1 MTSQGESNLGVRRAY
16 VPGPSRAL
24 VLVVLACS
32 LVSKLFDAFPHP
44 DLGYVPFV
52 LAVYALPIWYAS
64 TGSAASP
71 ACSPGWSCSWSRV

>member
-1 MTSQGESNLGVRRAY
+1 MPSQGESNLGVRRADA
-16 VPGPSRAL
+16 PGPSRVL
-24 VLVVLACS
+24 VLAVLACS

-64 TGSAASP
+64 GRARDAWERH
-71 ACSPGWSCSWSRV
+71 PGCFS